1 MKQDEFDME
10 LSMLRV
16 GVEDTGPGWE
26 CISPQQSRRLYV
38 HVAMTV
44 VIRSNISI
52 VVTFRRHLTCD
63 AYH

>member
-1 MKQDEFDME
+1 MEQDDFDKE

-26 CISPQQSRRLYV
+26 GISPQQSRRLYV
-38 HVAMTV
+38 HVAIMV

-52 VVTFRRHLTCD
+52 VVETTFD
-63 AYH
+63 M